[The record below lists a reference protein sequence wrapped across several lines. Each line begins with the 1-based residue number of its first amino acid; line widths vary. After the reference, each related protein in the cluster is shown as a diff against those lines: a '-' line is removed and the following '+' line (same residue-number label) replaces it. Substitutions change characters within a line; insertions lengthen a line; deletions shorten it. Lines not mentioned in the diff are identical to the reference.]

1 MADAGIGPKDLDLIV
16 IGTVSGDYML
26 PSTACLVQDRLGAD
40 RAGAFDLA
48 AACTGFV
55 SALSTAEAFV
65 SAGRATNVL
74 AIGAETL
81 SRHVNMKDRTSCIL
95 FGDGAGAVV
104 VTPWESCRQGEV
116 LRTILGADGSG
127 YEFIHM
133 PMGGTHTPHHHPDWK
148 REGQYIAL
156 KGREVFRFAVTKMTA
171 MVEEV
176 TAGIDREEIGLIV
189 PHQVNKRIIDAALER
204 LDIEQERC
212 MMNIDRYGNTS
223 AASVPL
229 ALHEAHAA
237 GRLESGK
244 YIVLVAFGAGLTW
257 GASLLRW

>member
-1 MADAGIGPKDLDLIV
+1 
-16 IGTVSGDYML
+16 
-26 PSTACLVQDRLGAD
+26 
-40 RAGAFDLA
+40 
-48 AACTGFV
+48 
-55 SALSTAEAFV
+55 
-65 SAGRATNVL
+65 
-74 AIGAETL
+74 
-81 SRHVNMKDRTSCIL
+81 
-95 FGDGAGAVV
+95 
-104 VTPWESCRQGEV
+104 
-116 LRTILGADGSG
+116 
-127 YEFIHM
+127 
-133 PMGGTHTPHHHPDWK
+133 
-148 REGQYIAL
+148 
-156 KGREVFRFAVTKMTA
+156 MTA